1 MILRSNKSLNF
12 PDILFSFRTSNA
24 EEIYRKELQAALEES
39 KNTSVEHY
47 QEEENDIISIED
59 SDDEK
64 IMKIITSKKS
74 GLLVKLLFKKFN
86 YFYSTKICSYTVQ
99 KLMQLLN
106 LPGVSKSVGI
116 TCECINVQ

>member
-1 MILRSNKSLNF
+1 M
-12 PDILFSFRTSNA
+12 
-24 EEIYRKELQAALEES
+24 QAALEES